1 MQSFKFVVNDP
12 VGFHARPVSKLVQE
26 ALHFESDITLK
37 YLDTSVNL
45 KSIFSVLA
53 LAIPTHSLIQITANG
68 IDEEIAINQLKKIS
82 ESL

>member
-1 MQSFKFVVNDP
+1 MQSFKFIVNDP

-26 ALHFESDITLK
+26 AMQFESDITLK

-53 LAIPTHSLIQITANG
+53 LAIPTLSNIEISANG
-68 IDEEIAINQLKKIS
+68 IDEETAIIHLKKIS